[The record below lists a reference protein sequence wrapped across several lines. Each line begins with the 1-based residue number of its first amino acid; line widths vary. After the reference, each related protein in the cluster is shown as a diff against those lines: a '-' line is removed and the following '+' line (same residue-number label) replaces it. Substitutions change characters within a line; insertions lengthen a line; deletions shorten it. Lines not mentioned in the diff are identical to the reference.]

1 MSLVILVLLLDA
13 VALAGVAV
21 GINMMPL
28 CRHNFSAMTA
38 EERAR
43 YRRGLIIALTSLAP
57 LLLFVLLLCL
67 AL

>member
-1 MSLVILVLLLDA
+1 MGFVIPLLL
-13 VALAGVAV
+13 LVAV
-21 GINMMPL
+21 TFAGAAVGLNMMPL
-28 CRHNFSAMTA
+28 HRRSFSVMTA

-43 YRRGLIIALTSLAP
+43 YRRGLTITLASSAP